1 MDLGLQGDV
10 KFSFEPGGSENGE
23 DGLRNRAGRACPM
36 AFGSPATSLWLPWA
50 AVREGAR
57 PSPRSVLGAAVSA
70 SRRHRWVV
78 DMETSLAPTPFDR
91 TVFRACE
98 WMAHDTFRREGRMPA
113 EVSFRMADVCERLC
127 VAQHPRLFRPV
138 ADALARLS
146 AVRIRRSGADAG
158 RLVERVHVPTNRI
171 PREGVGSVTFS
182 LTFGRCYLQWAHE
195 EPSIPVHWELWSTL
209 KDPLT
214 QRCLEILAV
223 DFALRPLNTE
233 PFPAAELFALLPL
246 PNPGA
251 EAGVRQA
258 LEGTHRELLRA
269 RFLDAA
275 TLTGKGKDLAVRY
288 VPGPA
293 ARAALFRAGA
303 WGSKAPAGLP
313 DLARGVLAWDVEP
326 PALAPGVQSRTG

>member
-36 AFGSPATSLWLPWA
+36 AFGSPARSLWLPWA
-50 AVREGAR
+50 AVRPEAR
-57 PSPRSVLGAAVSA
+57 LSTRSVLGAAFSA

-78 DMETSLAPTPFDR
+78 EVETSAPPAPFDR
-91 TVFRACE
+91 AVFRACE
-98 WMAHDTFRREGRMPA
+98 WMAHDTYRREGRMPA
-113 EVSFRMADVCERLC
+113 EVTFRMSDVCERLC

-138 ADALARLS
+138 ADALQRLS
-146 AVRIRRSGADAG
+146 AVRIRRAGGEAG

-171 PREGVGSVTFS
+171 PREGVGSVTFA
-182 LTFGRCYLQWAHE
+182 LVFGRSYLQWAAD

-223 DFALRPLNTE
+223 EFALRALNTD
-233 PFPAAELFALLPL
+233 PFPASELFALLPL
-246 PNPGA
+246 PYPGT
-251 EAGVRQA
+251 EAGVRQVLDA
-258 LEGTHRELLRA
+258 AHQELLRA
-269 RFLDAA
+269 RFIDAA
-275 TLTGKGKDLAVRY
+275 SLTGKGKDLSVRY

-313 DLARGVLAWDVEP
+313 DLARGVLAWDAEP
-326 PALAPGVQSRTG
+326 AVPPRGVHSRTG